1 MRAAL
6 YARVS
11 TRDKQNPEMQLNELR
26 SYAERRGWDLAGEYL
41 DLGISGAQAGRP
53 EMDRLLADCRRRAVD
68 AVVVFRFD
76 RFARSVRHLVDA
88 LEEFRALGI
97 EFVSLH
103 ENVDTTTPIGRFSF
117 HIFAALAEF
126 ERELIR
132 ERVRSGLAN
141 ARAQGTRSGK
151 PIGRPRAAVD
161 ASTVARLRAQ
171 GRSWRAIATEMG
183 VGVPTLFRA
192 VQRAVGG
199 YESLPPAMPVSG

>member
-1 MRAAL
+1 MSVLRAAL

-11 TRDKQNPEMQLNELR
+11 TRDKQNVGLQSHELLA
-26 SYAERRGWDLAGEYL
+26 YCQRRGWVVAGEYL
-41 DLGISGAQAGRP
+41 EVGISGARDRRP
-53 EMDRLLADCRRRAVD
+53 RLDCLMADCRQRRVD
-68 AVVVFRFD
+68 VVVVWRFD

-132 ERVRSGLAN
+132 ERVRAGIAA
-141 ARAQGTRSGK
+141 ARARGTRSGK

-161 ASTVARLRAQ
+161 ASAVARLRAQ
-171 GRSWRAIATEMG
+171 GRSWRSIATELG

-192 VQRAVGG
+192 LHRG
-199 YESLPPAMPVSG
+199 YESLPAPLSVSG